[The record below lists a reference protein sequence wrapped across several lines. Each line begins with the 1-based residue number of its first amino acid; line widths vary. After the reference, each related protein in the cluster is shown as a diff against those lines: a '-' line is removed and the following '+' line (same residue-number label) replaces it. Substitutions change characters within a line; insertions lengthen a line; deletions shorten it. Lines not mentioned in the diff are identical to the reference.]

1 MRFLGFYLGAFLAA
15 FLLTLVLT
23 PLVRELN
30 RHLGMVDKPGARRI
44 NKIPIPRGG
53 GLALFLGVIVTSS
66 SFMFFGCA
74 SFFPPS
80 AAVFLKLTALAAT
93 LVAVGYIDDKF
104 GLKPVVKLL
113 CQLLVALG
121 AWGWAGVGFADVWP
135 SLPWYLDC
143 AITCF
148 WIAGAINAFNL
159 IDGLDGLA
167 SGIALIATI
176 GICGTRFVS
185 GLPQGLLPYF
195 ALAGGLLGF
204 LRYNYNPASV
214 FLGDSGSMFI
224 GFALAVL
231 PLCVH
236 ESNSLF
242 VSVGVPLLAMGI
254 PIFDTS
260 LAILRR
266 SVRHLL
272 RREGVPEGNGE
283 VMTADTDH
291 LHHRIL
297 RAHGFNQ
304 RKAVWILYAL
314 AFFLTAA
321 AFLNVA
327 FASHE
332 AGLWLITF
340 TVCVVIA
347 CRDMARVEIFDF
359 SLLLSNIARREDE
372 SPAKGVSRLA
382 VPFYICLDLALI
394 AAIYL
399 FCVRV
404 LQIDIASHGGRLSI
418 VIRVAAMFVAVALSG
433 TYVTVWS
440 RALLSN
446 FLRLALGCAAGALVG
461 SFLVTLLP
469 DTGGLDLAHLLAM
482 TLLFGF
488 LSFAALTLTRL
499 ARPIIRDVFF
509 LIDARRIWDRKD
521 VSRVLVYG
529 SGLRYRAFRREMVR
543 RTTANRRVIV
553 GILDDNPLLL
563 HHYIGSTK
571 VMGSFKDAP
580 SVINALNVDAV
591 VIAFEATEDRV
602 AEIVRELKPLGV
614 KVSHF
619 SFSETDVSL
628 DY

>member
-104 GLKPVVKLL
+104 GLKPIVKLF

-121 AWGWAGVGFADVWP
+121 AWGWAGVGFADIWP
-135 SLPWYLDC
+135 QLPWYLDC
-143 AITCF
+143 ALTCF

-195 ALAGGLLGF
+195 AFAGGLLGF

-304 RKAVWILYAL
+304 RKAVLILYAL

-359 SLLLSNIARREDE
+359 SLLLGNIARREDE